1 MTKTVT
7 GALSTAPSSNATET
21 SKAAPRHWLLYC
33 LGLGAA
39 GVALH
44 AGVRLPLHVPG
55 HHGLEWMALLAFARL
70 AMPGR
75 WAATGTGTAAAA
87 MAYLPVWGFHDP
99 FAPLVYLVAAV
110 VFDALCLL
118 GAHRAPRLISASA
131 GGLAFLVAGLI
142 PYLLG
147 PHGAEGGV
155 SLGLWAWA
163 HFAFGLTGALIGAQ
177 AGLWTARRRA
187 RER

>member
-1 MTKTVT
+1 
-7 GALSTAPSSNATET
+7 LSTAPSSKATET
-21 SKAAPRHWLLYC
+21 TKARWLLYC

-70 AMPGR
+70 AVPGR

-87 MAYLPVWGFHDP
+87 VAYLPIWGFHDP
-99 FAPLVYLVAAV
+99 FAPLVYLSAAV

-118 GAHRAPRLISASA
+118 GARRAPRLVSAAA
-131 GGLAFLVAGLI
+131 GGLAFTVAGFI
-142 PYLLG
+142 PFLAG
-147 PHGAEGGV
+147 PHGGGV
-155 SLGLWAWA
+155 SPALWAWA
-163 HFAFGLTGALIGAQ
+163 HFAFGLTGAWVGAQ
-177 AGLWTARRRA
+177 AGSWAVRRA
-187 RER
+187 GREP